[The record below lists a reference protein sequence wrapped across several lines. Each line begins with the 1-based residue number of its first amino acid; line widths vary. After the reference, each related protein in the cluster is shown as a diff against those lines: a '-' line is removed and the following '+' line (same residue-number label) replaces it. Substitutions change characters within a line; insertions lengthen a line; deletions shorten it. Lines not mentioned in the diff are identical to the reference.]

1 MDLFRLISRNINRD
15 ITCYAFGG
23 NAMMFYGYKD
33 DTKDVDIV
41 FALDAERKEFMR
53 CLYDLG
59 YRESSAVT
67 VYVPEKLRDKSK
79 PVVMKTE
86 DGRFDLF
93 VKKVFQTILSPAM
106 QKEVYSVHEFQ
117 GKGKLAVQVL
127 RKEFI
132 VLLKSVTS
140 REKDFE
146 DIVTI
151 MKKEKDFNWQFLLE
165 EVKWQF
171 SHGDGWVLLDVE
183 KMMQELKEYVFIPEK
198 WFKELYAIG
207 KG

>member
-1 MDLFRLISRNINRD
+1 
-15 ITCYAFGG
+15 
-23 NAMMFYGYKD
+23 
-33 DTKDVDIV
+33 
-41 FALDAERKEFMR
+41 
-53 CLYDLG
+53 
-59 YRESSAVT
+59 
-67 VYVPEKLRDKSK
+67 
-79 PVVMKTE
+79 VVMKTE